1 MLKKFCTILL
11 LCLIS
16 ALAFAQTAQKQVLS
30 EKDINGFITNYE
42 HIMDA
47 IDNLGDKYDYLFEG
61 IDPNGGF
68 ESLIKMRSI
77 KVPSE
82 VQDILK
88 KNGLGENGF
97 EKVMVII
104 MGTGVILM
112 EEDLE
117 SLTAEAGSDPKIAE
131 YLNQAR
137 GGIKTLKD
145 SINSKDLALITSKK
159 NELFATLK

>member
-1 MLKKFCTILL
+1 MSKKITTILL
-11 LCLIS
+11 FCLICTF
-16 ALAFAQTAQKQVLS
+16 AFAQTAQKQILS
-30 EKDINGFITNYE
+30 EKDINGFINNYE
-42 HIMDA
+42 QIMDA

-77 KVPSE
+77 KVPAE

-88 KNGLGENGF
+88 KNGLGDNGF

-112 EEDLE
+112 EDDLD
-117 SLTAEAGSDPKIAE
+117 SLAAEAATDPKIKE
-131 YLNQAR
+131 YLKQAR
-137 GGIKTLKD
+137 DGIKTLKD
-145 SINSKDLALITSKK
+145 SINSKDLDLISSKK
-159 NELFATLK
+159 NELFSTLK